1 MHIMLINEDLII
13 MNLPAADKD
22 TAIRLL
28 AEKAAAAGRVNDVEA
43 FRQAVLH
50 RETEYS
56 TGMGFGVAIPHGKSA
71 AVTEPLLMY
80 ATVSQM
86 DWQSLD
92 DAPVD
97 MIFLIGV
104 PADDASTVHLKILA
118 NLSRRLMK
126 EAFRTEL
133 RAAATPDEVLAVLT
147 AAEIGL

>member
-1 MHIMLINEDLII
+1 MLINEDLIL
-13 MNLPAADKD
+13 MNLPVSTKD
-22 TAIRLL
+22 EAIRLL
-28 AEKAAAAGRVNDVEA
+28 AEKAAEAGRVDDIES
-43 FRQAVLH
+43 FRQSILH
-50 RETEYS
+50 READYS

-71 AVTEPLLMY
+71 AVKEPLLMY
-80 ATVSQM
+80 ATVSPM

-92 DAPVD
+92 GAPVD

-126 EAFRTEL
+126 ESFRSDL
-133 RAAATPDEVLAVLT
+133 RAATSAREVMAVLT